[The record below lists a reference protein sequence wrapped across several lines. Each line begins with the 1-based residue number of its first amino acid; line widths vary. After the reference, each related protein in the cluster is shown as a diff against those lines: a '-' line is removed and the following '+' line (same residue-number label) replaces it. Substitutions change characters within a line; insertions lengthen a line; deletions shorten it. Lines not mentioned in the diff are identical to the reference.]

1 VSATTALGPRTDR
14 RDRPP
19 LEEPMSLRVLEAAGV
34 AFVVGFLLLE
44 SSREWPELAQVW
56 LELLP
61 WVLVVAAADLAPVPI
76 WGSVQL
82 MMSFPVLLATAFVF
96 PPYVAGILS
105 FVATVDAREF
115 RHEIPVF
122 RGLFNRSNVALSVIA
137 ASWTFHNLDGDL
149 ADWPTVLLAASAA
162 LIVDVAI
169 NATLLVAGTH
179 LLTGV
184 STKALVANVYG
195 GPHPQPFLVAY
206 ACFGLLALLLA
217 SVYAVA
223 GSWGLVAFAIPLLLA
238 RQMFTHWKRVGE
250 DALAIEAKD
259 KALSVVSNRIAD
271 ERRDERLAVAA
282 GIHDEVLPPLFKVHL
297 MGQVVRHDLATG
309 RLLDLEADVPD
320 LLRAVETAD
329 AALRDLIRD
338 LRQST
343 IGPGG
348 LLATLRLLAREAEA
362 GSKVRVRLH
371 LAEVDG
377 SPLTHLLIYQLARE
391 AVINALKHAEASE
404 IEIVLAQEEGAIR
417 LRVSDDGRGFN
428 PLAVDG
434 SGHFGLQLSRERIEL
449 AGGAMAVDTSPDCGT
464 TIHFRLP
471 TD

>member
-1 VSATTALGPRTDR
+1 MSATTALGSRTDR

-61 WVLVVAAADLAPVPI
+61 WVLVVAVADLAPVPI

-217 SVYAVA
+217 SVYGVA

-348 LLATLRLLAREAEA
+348 LLETLRLLAREAEA